1 MAYKCYN
8 VHVTVFRLNS
18 IKLKAPLR
26 KYFLL
31 TISNYTQNKAKL
43 FVSLKYDILIFLYQN
58 TFL

>member
-18 IKLKAPLR
+18 IKLKVSLR
-26 KYFLL
+26 KYFWL

-43 FVSLKYDILIFLYQN
+43 AEPRWRCE
-58 TFL
+58 